1 MSLEKVTTMRFLVKA
16 MITII
21 GLTVIAYG
29 VSFDQTQPSSPA
41 MQAMTV
47 AELEKAGDAC
57 RADKDYAQA
66 IKYFDEAL
74 RKDGKN
80 AKLYN
85 KRGLAELS
93 SGLYGEARTDFA
105 KATKY
110 DHNYPQAWNDLGVV
124 SFVDKKYSAAVKYF
138 QKAIALDETKAN
150 FHVNLGITYFSQN
163 NMDAAMKEYT
173 RALQLDPEALLR
185 STNSGLSAQIASRE
199 ERARQDFMLAKI
211 YAKLGNADSC
221 FICLEKAKE
230 DGYTDLGRVYKDE
243 EFAQL
248 RQDARMASIV
258 PPPTVK

>member
-1 MSLEKVTTMRFLVKA
+1 

-29 VSFDQTQPSSPA
+29 VSFDETQQSSAA
-41 MQAMTV
+41 MQSMTV

-57 RADKDYAQA
+57 RAQKDYEHA

-74 RKDGKN
+74 RKDSRN
-80 AKLYN
+80 ARLYN

-93 SGLYGEARTDFA
+93 SGQNADARADFA

-124 SFVDKKYSAAVKYF
+124 NFVDKKYGAAEKYF
-138 QKAIALDETKAN
+138 RKAIALDETHAS

-173 RALQLDPEALLR
+173 RALQIDPEALTH
-185 STNSGLSAQIASRE
+185 STNTGLSAQITSRE
-199 ERARQDFMLAKI
+199 ERAKQDFMLAKVF
-211 YAKLGNADSC
+211 AKLGNADSC
-221 FICLEKAKE
+221 FVCLEKAKE
-230 DGYTDLGRVYKDE
+230 DGYADMGRVYKDE
-243 EFAQL
+243 EFAQV

-258 PPPTVK
+258 PPPTPIVK